1 MMETYEILLNRYLMD
16 DYVEGCIAG
25 LIYIATGMPDDSD
38 YFYREDGLVTTMR
51 FEATEEQVRM
61 VVECINKL
69 HPDVYRG
76 VRVAE

>member
-25 LIYIATGMPDDSD
+25 LIYIAKGKPDDPSYD
-38 YFYREDGLVTTMR
+38 LAVDGPVTTMR
-51 FEATEEQVRM
+51 FDATADQVRT
-61 VVECINKL
+61 VVECINNL